1 MEHALQGCAINMFY
15 LGCGETLIMD
25 PIIDLV
31 RKVTC
36 RSKEVK
42 LSHHGHAVGFY
53 VLELYRLIREQENS
67 LLVLVIRTSLF
78 FFIPAVKHSTT
89 Q

>member
-31 RKVTC
+31 RKVNVDQ
-36 RSKEVK
+36 RK
-42 LSHHGHAVGFY
+42 L
-53 VLELYRLIREQENS
+53 N
-67 LLVLVIRTSLF
+67 LVIMATLSDFMFWSCIDL
-78 FFIPAVKHSTT
+78 
-89 Q
+89 